1 MNRPRIAGPA
11 LLLALLALA
20 GCDSEAAQLAKE
32 ITDAKG
38 DCTQE
43 KLKAGDEACVAMME
57 KYANIGTSAIETYIG
72 AVKSMDQALQRMPPA
87 TFDTTFGHALTPAAS
102 DTSRLGPGGFSAS
115 RGSASGYYLGG
126 DPGTETADPRYPSR
140 AGLRGAGRGAA
151 DPRYAEPGYADPRYS
166 DPRYADPAYGGGRY
180 ADPRDAEPAYPGQGA
195 GDPRYADP
203 RYPGPGRV
211 DPRYS
216 DPRYANPADPRGG
229 NSRQGYGDS
238 EPGRYDRRA
247 PAAPAGRGLLLPPEE
262 RLQRPWIRSREEAD
276 TVRGA
281 ARSGGRYG
289 DPRARP
295 QSDYLP
301 SDPYAADS
309 LDREGRYRE
318 RDWRSDGY

>member
-102 DTSRLGPGGFSAS
+102 DTGRLDPGGFSAS
-115 RGSASGYYLGG
+115 RSSASGYYLDG
-126 DPGTETADPRYPSR
+126 DPSAQTVDPRYPSS
-140 AGLRGAGRGAA
+140 A
-151 DPRYAEPGYADPRYS
+151 DPRGASRGSTDPRYSDPRYSDPKYS
-166 DPRYADPAYGGGRY
+166 DPRYADPAYG
-180 ADPRDAEPAYPGQGA
+180 DPRDSNPRYAEPGYPGQGA
-195 GDPRYADP
+195 SDPRFADP
-203 RYPGPGRV
+203 RYPAQGSA

-216 DPRYANPADPRGG
+216 DPRYANPANPRGG
-229 NSRQGYGDS
+229 NSRQGYGAS
-238 EPGRYDRRA
+238 EAERYDRRA
-247 PAAPAGRGLLLPPEE
+247 PAAPPGRGLLLPPEE

-276 TVRGA
+276 TLRA
-281 ARSGGRYG
+281 APRDGSRHG